1 MLAYRITQFGAPLA
15 EMKEANP
22 APKGTEV
29 LLKMTG
35 CGVCHSDVHIWE
47 GHFDMGGGRKVPAV
61 SNDTLPLAMGHEVAG
76 EVVAVGPEA
85 SGVKVGDRRVVYPWI
100 GCGQCAT
107 CKAGD
112 EHLCN
117 KPRQIGVNV
126 DGGFADHVLVPHAR
140 YLLDYT
146 GVDHDL
152 ACTFACSG
160 LTAFSALKKIGKLGD
175 GQPLLIIGA
184 GGVGLAGVKLAKA
197 VTGVAPIVADIDDK
211 KLELAKQAGAA
222 DVINSTA
229 ADAVKRLVAQ
239 TGGGVAG
246 AVDFVGAESSTKF
259 GTSVLRKGGKL
270 VIVGLFGGTFS
281 VPVPMFPFRSWT
293 VQGSMTG
300 RLDELKELL
309 ELGRRGLVQSPPISN
324 RPLAQAGQTVEDLKA
339 GRIMGRVVLHP

>member
-1 MLAYRITQFGAPLA
+1 MLAYRVTQFGAPLT
-15 EMKEANP
+15 EMKGPNP

-47 GHFDMGGGRKVPAV
+47 GHFDMGGGRTVPAV

-76 EVVAVGPEA
+76 EVVALGPDA
-85 SGVKVGDRRVVYPWI
+85 TGVKVGDRRVVYPWI

-117 KPRQIGVNV
+117 KPRAVGVNV

-140 YLLDYT
+140 YLLDYS
-146 GVDHDL
+146 GVEHDL

-160 LTAFSALKKIGKLGD
+160 LTAFSALKKIGKLREGE
-175 GQPLLIIGA
+175 PLLIIGA

-211 KLELAKQAGAA
+211 KLELAKQAGASEG
-222 DVINSTA
+222 INSTA
-229 ADAVKRLVAQ
+229 GDAVKRLVAQ
-239 TGGGVAG
+239 TGGGVMG

-300 RLDELKELL
+300 RLDELQELL
-309 ELGRRGLVQSPPISN
+309 DLGRKGLVQSPPISN
-324 RPLAQAGQTVEDLKA
+324 RPLNQAGATVEDLKA

>member
-1 MLAYRITQFGAPLA
+1 MLAYRITQFGAPLT

-85 SGVKVGDRRVVYPWI
+85 TGVKVGDRRVVYPWI

-117 KPRQIGVNV
+117 KPRAVGVNI
-126 DGGFADHVLVPHAR
+126 DGGFADHVLVPHGR

-146 GVDHDL
+146 GVEHDL

-211 KLELAKQAGAA
+211 KLELARAAGAS

-246 AVDFVGAESSTKF
+246 AVDFVGAESSTRF

-270 VIVGLFGGTFS
+270 VIVGLFGGSFT

-300 RLDELKELL
+300 RLDELQELL
-309 ELGRRGLVQSPPISN
+309 ELGRKGLVQSPPISN
-324 RPLAQAGQTVEDLKA
+324 RPLAQAGATVEDLKA
-339 GRIMGRVVLHP
+339 GRILGRVVLHP

>member
-76 EVVAVGPEA
+76 EVVALGPEA
-85 SGVKVGDRRVVYPWI
+85 TGVKVGDRRVVYPWI

-117 KPRQIGVNV
+117 KPRAVGVNI

-140 YLLDYT
+140 YLLDYS
-146 GVDHDL
+146 GVEHDL

-160 LTAFSALKKIGKLGD
+160 LTAFSALKKIGRLGE

-197 VTGVAPIVADIDDK
+197 VTGTAPIVADIDDK
-211 KLELAKQAGAA
+211 KLELAKQAGAS

-309 ELGRRGLVQSPPISN
+309 DLGRKGLVQSPPISN

-339 GRIMGRVVLHP
+339 GRILGRVVLHP

>member
-1 MLAYRITQFGAPLA
+1 MLAYRITQFGAPLT

-85 SGVKVGDRRVVYPWI
+85 TGVKVGDRRVVYPWI

-107 CKAGD
+107 CKTGD

-117 KPRQIGVNV
+117 KPRQVGVNI
-126 DGGFADHVLVPHAR
+126 DGGFADHVLVPHGR

-160 LTAFSALKKIGKLGD
+160 LTAFSALRKIGKLSE

-211 KLELAKQAGAA
+211 KLELAKQAGAS
-222 DVINSTA
+222 DVINSSA
-229 ADAVKRLVAQ
+229 ADAAKRLVAQ
-239 TGGGVAG
+239 TGGGVQG

-270 VIVGLFGGTFS
+270 VIVGLFGGSFT

-300 RLDELKELL
+300 RLDELQELL
-309 ELGRRGLVQSPPISN
+309 DLGRKGLVQSPPISN
-324 RPLAQAGQTVEDLKA
+324 RPLAQAGQTVADLKA
-339 GRIMGRVVLHP
+339 GRILGRVVLHP

>member
-15 EMKEANP
+15 AMKEANP

-76 EVVAVGPEA
+76 EVVAFGPEA

-126 DGGFADHVLVPHAR
+126 DGGFADHVLVPHGR

-160 LTAFSALKKIGKLGD
+160 LTAFSALKKIGRLSE
-175 GQPLLIIGA
+175 GQALLIIGA

-229 ADAVKRLVAQ
+229 SDAVKRLVAQ

-270 VIVGLFGGTFS
+270 VIVGLFGGSFT

-300 RLDELKELL
+300 RLDELQELL
-309 ELGRRGLVQSPPISN
+309 ELGRKGLVQSPPISN

-339 GRIMGRVVLHP
+339 GRVMGRVVLHP